1 MRSTGEVLAH
11 ELRPEQHRA
20 ERPVVDHDPDRLAS
34 LVEPDHHHGA
44 DWLTPHD
51 RCVVLDESVVSVAA
65 DVVELLVVV
74 QLPGKLRIARIASG
88 PWAIPVST
96 DASIGTS
103 SARLSSHSGR

>member
-1 MRSTGEVLAH
+1 VLAH

-20 ERPVVDHDPDRLAS
+20 ERPVVDHDPDRLTS
-34 LVEPDHHHGA
+34 LVEADHHHGA
-44 DWLTPHD
+44 DRLTPHD

-74 QLPGKLRIARIASG
+74 QLPGKAKDRAYRLRPST
-88 PWAIPVST
+88 IPVST
-96 DASIGTS
+96 DRSIVTS